1 MNKRPEVCVLPVAGL
16 STRNLP
22 TTKVLH
28 KGFMTLDNIPV
39 IQYAVNACAEAG
51 FKEIVFIYSDEACK
65 RMFGNYYTP
74 APQLEDKLS
83 KQNKKELLAAVQS
96 IIPAGMT
103 FSFARQD
110 EPKGNGHAILMAKDI
125 IGKRD
130 FAVMWVDDVYLNKGG
145 KGIMQQLCEVD
156 EQKGGIVENIMEC
169 KREDMVR
176 YGALIGAEREG
187 NIVKARGLVEK
198 PKLEEVP
205 SNYAS
210 MGPYIIPNEVMD
222 IMPGGYLWG
231 SALMFYSDLPRLF
244 ETVRAGDLSGRAL
257 ERILGTHLVIPPD
270 RLIQPTLGMVL
281 PQSFVDADVFYKVF
295 PTAREYLIKLVKDYE
310 AYTRI
315 ATQVGEEV
323 EFSMEEA
330 LDIVRQELNRANLSL
345 DRMDSDSRCSFAVQM
360 NRKYQLK
367 AKHLSL
373 ALLVPERVL
382 AQKLYAARTRA
393 KR

>member
-1 MNKRPEVCVLPVAGL
+1 MLAKTLLPRDRSLSLVAKTINTAADKRRVSPVSSKNEEKRPLGERKNQRGGKRIEDMDERMKRRKEYRTWKKGYYHLCTDGWKDGL
-16 STRNLP
+16 LFHDEGEYVN
-22 TTKVLH
+22 
-28 KGFMTLDNIPV
+28 
-39 IQYAVNACAEAG
+39 AVNSISLLDL
-51 FKEIVFIYSDEACK
+51 KYPVK
-65 RMFGNYYTP
+65 VHYY
-74 APQLEDKLS
+74 E
-83 KQNKKELLAAVQS
+83 V
-96 IIPAGMT
+96 M
-103 FSFARQD
+103 R
-110 EPKGNGHAILMAKDI
+110 GHLHLIMS
-125 IGKRD
+125 
-130 FAVMWVDDVYLNKGG
+130 G
-145 KGIMQQLCEVD
+145 KGTHCVD
-156 EQKGGIVENIMEC
+156 AFDYLKMRVGRRLQKDGRPPLPRDYDFRLIPIENEEHMRDNLVYIAMNAPKVME
-169 KREDMVR
+169 
-176 YGALIGAEREG
+176 
-187 NIVKARGLVEK
+187 
-198 PKLEEVP
+198 
-205 SNYAS
+205 
-210 MGPYIIPNEVMD
+210 

-257 ERILGTHLVIPPD
+257 ERILGTHLDIPPD
-270 RLIQPTLGMVL
+270 RLIQPALGMVL

-345 DRMDSDSRCSFAVQM
+345 DRMDSDSRCRFAVQM

-382 AQKLYAARTRA
+382 AQKLYAERTRA